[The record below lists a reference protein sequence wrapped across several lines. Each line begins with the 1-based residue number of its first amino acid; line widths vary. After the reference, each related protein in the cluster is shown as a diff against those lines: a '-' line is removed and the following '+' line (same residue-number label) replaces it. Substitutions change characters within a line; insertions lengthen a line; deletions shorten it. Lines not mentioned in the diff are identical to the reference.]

1 MSKIPVQWR
10 AKDVAKVHSLLSVSV
25 CGGGEE
31 PVMIVVER
39 QQGLVVFADRT
50 RNSWAAADMAC
61 YFHITNLGRQVRA
74 CTVMRKVKCLGA
86 DLIV

>member
-39 QQGLVVFADRT
+39 QQGLVVVFVDRT
-50 RNSWAAADMAC
+50 RNSCGHGML
-61 YFHITNLGRQVRA
+61 FSITNLGRQVRA